1 MSFFPRFMTQRNCPR
16 PHSVFIATNWAFDA
30 RYPPNRAQFSYRAAE
45 SKEFER
51 AIGSLDAE
59 TNRVLWLSGDEEMV
73 DIAIQ
78 LFQLGKLGCNFLLT
92 ARYRAT
98 HFQTRLQSR
107 LEDKYGDMV
116 RDFHGED
123 KMDFHTDILKTED
136 TMWFEAT
143 DKHNQGCR
151 IAGEDRRTE
160 EYIAALE
167 TLLDISNKL
176 ASMRN
181 ALSEELRLMWG
192 YSTYVEST
200 LSGLACK
207 SRRNRRVVV
216 GPSNIGSARQ

>member
-1 MSFFPRFMTQRNCPR
+1 MMPKFT
-16 PHSVFIATNWAFDA
+16 A
-30 RYPPNRAQFSYRAAE
+30 
-45 SKEFER
+45 KEFER
-51 AIGSLDAE
+51 AIGNLDAE
-59 TNRVLWLSGDEEMV
+59 TNRVLLLSCDEAMV
-73 DIAIQ
+73 GIAIQ
-78 LFQLGKLGCNFLLT
+78 LFQPGKLGCNFLLT

-123 KMDFHTDILKTED
+123 KMDFDPDLLKTED
-136 TMWFEAT
+136 TMWFEAY

-151 IAGEDRRTE
+151 IDGEARRTQ

-181 ALSEELRLMWG
+181 ALNEELRLMWR

-200 LSGLACK
+200 LYCTYLLSPRATQRRVAWGRTSSGLACE
-207 SRRNRRVVV
+207 SRRDRGAVV
-216 GPSNIGSARQ
+216 GSSDFGSAGQ

>member
-1 MSFFPRFMTQRNCPR
+1 MMPKFT
-16 PHSVFIATNWAFDA
+16 A
-30 RYPPNRAQFSYRAAE
+30 
-45 SKEFER
+45 KEFER
-51 AIGSLDAE
+51 AVGNLDAE
-59 TNRVLWLSGDEEMV
+59 TNRVLSLSGDEEM
-73 DIAIQ
+73 
-78 LFQLGKLGCNFLLT
+78 LGKLGCNFLLT

-116 RDFHGED
+116 REFHGED
-123 KMDFHTDILKTED
+123 KMDCDPDILNTED
-136 TMWFEAT
+136 TMWFEAY

-151 IAGEDRRTE
+151 IDGEDRRTQ

-181 ALSEELRLMWG
+181 ALNEVLRLMWR

-200 LSGLACK
+200 ISGLACK
-207 SRRNRRVVV
+207 SRRDRGVVV
-216 GPSNIGSARQ
+216 GPSDFGSAGQY